1 MNLEL
6 LDQKIQDVQWKL
18 QNYAKNK
25 ASASFVAYID
35 ARQVMN
41 ILDKACGKSNWQ
53 DKYEIINGVLFCHI
67 GIKID
72 NQWIWKSDCGTESSY
87 DKEKG
92 EASDAFKRTAVK
104 WGVGRFLYEL
114 PIQWI
119 TTNAVKDDKENKYP
133 YPIDENGNKIKD
145 VSKFINDKLKISEI
159 KKDTEL
165 QVTSPEKT
173 PAPLPLTTKNNDVV
187 GQKKVKVPFDFTT
200 IETALDYL
208 TSVERIEE
216 EALKIIL
223 ENNITESDL
232 LGINSVKDKVIAK
245 LQKKLSF
252 FDDLKSLPVTECIT
266 KLTGVLKYYP
276 DYKER
281 IGSFII
287 PATESIKFKTL
298 DDAKAIRSFFVL
310 QNSRLQGDAKFESFF
325 EDNIFKKF
333 K

>member
-1 MNLEL
+1 MDLSI
-6 LDQKIQDVQWKL
+6 LDEKISTIQWKV
-18 QNYAKNK
+18 QSYSKAKPVG
-25 ASASFVAYID
+25 SFVAYID
-35 ARQVMN
+35 ARQVMDV
-41 ILDKACGKSNWQ
+41 LDKACGKNNWQ

-72 NQWIWKSDCGTESSY
+72 NEWIWKSDCGTESNVE
-87 DKEKG
+87 KEKG

-119 TTNAVKDDKENKYP
+119 STNEPKKDNNYP
-133 YPIDENGNKIKD
+133 YPVDENGNKIKD
-145 VSKFINDKLKISEI
+145 ISKFINDKLKISEVR
-159 KKDTEL
+159 KDT
-165 QVTSPEKT
+165 KT

-187 GQKKVKVPFDFTT
+187 GQKKVKNPVVPFDFNVF
-200 IETALDYL
+200 EKALDYL
-208 TSVERIEE
+208 TTVERIEE
-216 EALKIIL
+216 ETQKIIL
-223 ENNITESDL
+223 HTELTESDL

-245 LQKKLSF
+245 LQKKLTF
-252 FDDLKSLPVTECIT
+252 FNELKSLPVTECIT

-310 QNSRLQGDAKFESFF
+310 QNSKLQGDAKFESFF
-325 EDNIFKKF
+325 EDKIFKKF